1 MDQAFRP
8 ALTKKILPRLGRK
21 WTRETDEF
29 LVVSCV
35 LGHRRKGR
43 NYRWKLRKMRKLMEF
58 LCKLPFWSILIG
70 WSMFLATD
78 LRHSQSIVTHLPSIY
93 TRLSILGPHVPSI
106 LDDLGARMAAAYWE
120 TAVVSLKNPPQHD
133 ASHVLCENEC
143 KSVTYHIYIYYTL
156 DYVLPLYIYIQL
168 YTYYNVI
175 TYVFI
180 NAFKWRWLCCR
191 PLSCYHS
198 AVQKWVD
205 SCRSVQALC
214 GFWTNTST
222 SLNHT

>member
-143 KSVTYHIYIYYTL
+143 KSVTYHIYIYL
-156 DYVLPLYIYIQL
+156 LYIRLCFTIVYI
-168 YTYYNVI
+168 
-175 TYVFI
+175 
-180 NAFKWRWLCCR
+180 
-191 PLSCYHS
+191 
-198 AVQKWVD
+198 
-205 SCRSVQALC
+205 
-214 GFWTNTST
+214 
-222 SLNHT
+222 HTIIYIL